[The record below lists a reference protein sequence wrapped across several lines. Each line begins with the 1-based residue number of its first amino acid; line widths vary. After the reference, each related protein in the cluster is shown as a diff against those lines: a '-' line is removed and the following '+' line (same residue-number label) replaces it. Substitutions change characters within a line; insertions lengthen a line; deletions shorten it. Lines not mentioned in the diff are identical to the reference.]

1 MKKIGQVVTGIITFL
16 TTTYISLSYALALP
30 TVGTTGT
37 GSQIPSNTGGYVGAS
52 QGTSGVENLVIDI
65 LKYVLGISGLIA
77 VVFLVIGG
85 ISYITAGGNEE
96 TTKKATR
103 TLLNAVIG
111 MIIVFAAYAIVIT
124 VQKNVLGYDS
134 GFIKSTL

>member
-1 MKKIGQVVTGIITFL
+1 MRKISKAVAGVSTFL
-16 TTTYISLSYALALP
+16 TAALISVGNALAS
-30 TVGTTGT
+30 TVPQSGMYLGAQA
-37 GSQIPSNTGGYVGAS
+37 GST
-52 QGTSGVENLVIDI
+52 GVENLVIDI
-65 LKYVLGISGLIA
+65 LKYVLGIAGLIA

-111 MIIVFAAYAIVIT
+111 MVIIFASYAIVIT
-124 VQKNVLGYDS
+124 IQKNVLGITS
-134 GFIKSTL
+134 GTFIN